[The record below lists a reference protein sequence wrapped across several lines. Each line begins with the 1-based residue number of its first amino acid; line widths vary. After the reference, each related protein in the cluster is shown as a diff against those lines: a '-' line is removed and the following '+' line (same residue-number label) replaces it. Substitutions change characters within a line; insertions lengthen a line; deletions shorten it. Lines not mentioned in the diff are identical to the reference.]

1 MCTCCLC
8 GPFHESTLAF
18 NPITSVVCMELY
30 CIVHCTE
37 VMDININPRVV
48 NDTYQTRQSQEVDMK
63 T

>member
-1 MCTCCLC
+1 MY
-8 GPFHESTLAF
+8 F

-37 VMDININPRVV
+37 VMDININPRVH
-48 NDTYQTRQSQEVDMK
+48 NDMYQTRRSQEVDMK